1 MKRLFLASE
10 AVMILLL
17 AFFKNSVT
25 VCKESQRYLKQKSY
39 LSCGNRSF
47 NRKLQCQDLL
57 EYYKPANHP
66 HLPKKYNVSVEAPAA
81 KMQLL
86 KETHVKDDLYVNTKP
101 QHQTMP
107 SWSKSKHQKAN
118 CYPHVLNPSQIT
130 LIADV
135 QKDPENVFVPE
146 EFSAENES
154 VTVWDHIDN
163 LEDTRS
169 GAGYFGELE
178 PYIFLKRQGAGK
190 LTFPLEENSY
200 AMLISQSK
208 KYLLWTFACYL
219 NLPKQIALSWTG
231 FFICVR
237 DNMLVLKSTVGYFQ
251 STDAPTTEMSTV
263 FEILKRSCALWKSEA
278 AICCMLYRAIYSK
291 ACEIVWK
298 RREMFQDVVLML
310 GNFHLMVMYLD
321 VIGKCFGDAGLR
333 DVMVQSDVITQGS
346 VDKALS
352 GHMYNRAVLMQAHV

>member
-107 SWSKSKHQKAN
+107 SWSASNSVGMSKDLPVMQESEKKRKSQ
-118 CYPHVLNPSQIT
+118 
-130 LIADV
+130 DV

-169 GAGYFGELE
+169 GAVKEVSVVDFC
-178 PYIFLKRQGAGK
+178 
-190 LTFPLEENSY
+190 
-200 AMLISQSK
+200 
-208 KYLLWTFACYL
+208 LL
-219 NLPKQIALSWTG
+219 
-231 FFICVR
+231 
-237 DNMLVLKSTVGYFQ
+237 
-251 STDAPTTEMSTV
+251 
-263 FEILKRSCALWKSEA
+263 FES
-278 AICCMLYRAIYSK
+278 SK
-291 ACEIVWK
+291 ANRSELD
-298 RREMFQDVVLML
+298 RVL
-310 GNFHLMVMYLD
+310 YLCQRQHACPQKHCGVLSKYRCTD
-321 VIGKCFGDAGLR
+321 NR
-333 DVMVQSDVITQGS
+333 DV
-346 VDKALS
+346 
-352 GHMYNRAVLMQAHV
+352 NCF